1 MPADRTMR
9 SAAQEPCANLLIR
22 LLTPADF
29 RLIQPHLQRV
39 RFSPG
44 EIVVSPDTPLTRLI
58 FPETLTVGFCDSGRS
73 FAQVG
78 MVGRE
83 GIIGWPLLL
92 GADRSML
99 LSIAQMEGG
108 TGLVIGAERLRE
120 TCHISASLSSALLRF
135 VHNFMMQMACTIV
148 SHVSDPIEQRV
159 ARWLLM
165 LHDRTSE
172 DTLALTHNHVGNALN
187 VRRAS
192 VTDCMHV
199 LEGEGLVRCQRGRI
213 VIRDRARLE
222 QLAGDAYGTVEAH
235 YRRELGPFGRTA

>member
-1 MPADRTMR
+1 MAR

-22 LLTPADF
+22 LLAPADA
-29 RLIQPHLQRV
+29 RLLQPHLQRV

-44 EIVVSPDTPLTRLI
+44 EVVVSPDAPLARLI
-58 FPETLTVGFCDSGRS
+58 FPETLMVGFCDGGRS
-73 FAQVG
+73 FAQIGV
-78 MVGRE
+78 VGRE
-83 GIIGWPLLL
+83 GIVGWPLLL
-92 GADRSML
+92 GSISSPL
-99 LSIAQMEGG
+99 LGIAQMEGG
-108 TGLVIGAERLRE
+108 SGLAIGAERLRE
-120 TCHISASLSSALLRF
+120 ACHISASLSSALLRF
-135 VHNFMMQMACTIV
+135 VHNFMTQMACTIV
-148 SHVSDPIEQRV
+148 SNASDPIERRV

-165 LHDRTSE
+165 LHDRAGE

-222 QLAGDAYGTVEAH
+222 ELAGDAYGGVEAH
-235 YRRELGPFGRTA
+235 YRRDIGPFGRNA